1 MRKNSIMM
9 VLYEVLCL
17 LVPLIITPYISRTL
31 GAEGVGIYS
40 YTYSIVTYFVIL
52 VQLGIK
58 LYGRREIAKVNDN
71 KKEYSKVFFE
81 LLYLEIAMFA
91 IVSVLYTVFVFGV
104 VRSEAYRIALSI
116 QYIEIVV
123 ALLDI
128 SWLYFGLEK
137 FTAIVIR
144 NIAVRLGEI
153 LFIFMLIHS
162 QRDVYIYIAIMA
174 GCNFLGVLSMW
185 LGIRSKIIK
194 VAVSKSDI
202 QKRVLPL
209 IKLFIPVLSTTLFS
223 IVDKTII
230 GSFINSENVGY
241 YENAYKIAKIPVVVI
256 TALGNVALPRVTK
269 LIADGKE
276 SESRAFIEKSM
287 SLIMGITVAMSFGMF
302 GIADVFIPLYLGDG
316 FTAVI
321 PLFKILSFMIVF
333 IGWGNVLRTQYM
345 IPKGY
350 DTLYTK
356 SVVYAAIINIA
367 MSLALV
373 KPFGAFGVAIASL
386 GSEIV
391 ICVYTTLKLHK
402 EVNCSLLIRENY
414 SYIFFGALMSYLVFA
429 TGRVLNG
436 MLPDYLI
443 LCVQVVGGIF
453 IYFIAVCIKE
463 RITNRYVII
472 SELYYIKA
480 QLTKCKFRKH
490 TR

>member
-81 LLYLEIAMFA
+81 LLYLELAMFA
-91 IVSVLYTVFVFGV
+91 IVSLLYAVFIFWV
-104 VRSEAYRIALSI
+104 VRSETYRIALII

-144 NIAVRLGEI
+144 NIVVRLAEI
-153 LFIFMLIHS
+153 FLTLTLIHS
-162 QRDVYIYIAIMA
+162 ERDVYSYIVIMA
-174 GCNFLGVLSMW
+174 GCNLLGVLSMW

-194 VAVSKSDI
+194 VSVSKIDI
-202 QKRVLPL
+202 QRRILPL
-209 IKLFIPVLSTTLFS
+209 TRLFIPVLSTTLFS

-230 GSFINSENVGY
+230 GLFINTESVGY

-276 SESRAFIEKSM
+276 RESRAFIGKSM

-302 GIADVFIPLYLGDG
+302 GIANVFIPLYLGDD
-316 FTAVI
+316 FTAAI
-321 PLFKILSFMIVF
+321 PLFKILSFMIIF

-345 IPKGY
+345 LPKGY

-367 MSLALV
+367 MSLVLV
-373 KPFGAFGVAIASL
+373 KPLGAFGVAIASL
-386 GSEIV
+386 ATELV
-391 ICVYTTLKLHK
+391 ICVYSTIKIRK
-402 EVNCSLLIRENY
+402 EIDVILLIKND
-414 SYIFFGALMSYLVFA
+414 FGYLFSGVLMAICVMLIGEYLSVRMSYLYTV
-429 TGRVLNG
+429 
-436 MLPDYLI
+436 I
-443 LCVQVVGGIF
+443 VQVFVGAIVYS
-453 IYFIAVCIKE
+453 ISTLIMELVNK
-463 RITNRYVII
+463 RYVFIEEVRNII
-472 SELYYIKA
+472 KRFLSK
-480 QLTKCKFRKH
+480 KRS
-490 TR
+490 

>member
-91 IVSVLYTVFVFGV
+91 IVSLLYSVFVFWV
-104 VRSEAYRIALSI
+104 VRSETYRVALII

-144 NIAVRLGEI
+144 NIVVRLAEI
-153 LFIFMLIHS
+153 FLILTLIHS
-162 QRDVYIYIAIMA
+162 ERDVYIYIVIMA
-174 GCNFLGVLSMW
+174 GCNLLGVLSMW

-194 VAVSKSDI
+194 VSVSKIDI
-202 QKRVLPL
+202 QRRILPL
-209 IKLFIPVLSTTLFS
+209 TRLFIPVLSTTLFS

-230 GSFINSENVGY
+230 GSFINTENVGY

-276 SESRAFIEKSM
+276 RESRAFIGKSM
-287 SLIMGITVAMSFGMF
+287 SLIMGITVAISFGMF
-302 GIADVFIPLYLGDG
+302 GIANVFIPLYLGDD
-316 FTAVI
+316 FTAAI

-345 IPKGY
+345 LPKGY

-367 MSLALV
+367 MSLVLV
-373 KPFGAFGVAIASL
+373 KPLGAFGVAIASL
-386 GSEIV
+386 ATELV
-391 ICVYTTLKLHK
+391 ICVYSTIKIRK
-402 EVNCSLLIRENY
+402 EIDVMLLIKND
-414 SYIFFGALMSYLVFA
+414 FGYLFSGVLMAICVMLIGEYLSVRMSYLYTV
-429 TGRVLNG
+429 
-436 MLPDYLI
+436 I
-443 LCVQVVGGIF
+443 VQVFVGTIVYS
-453 IYFIAVCIKE
+453 ISTLIMELVNK
-463 RITNRYVII
+463 RYVFIEEARNII
-472 SELYYIKA
+472 KRFLSKK
-480 QLTKCKFRKH
+480 QS
-490 TR
+490 

>member
-91 IVSVLYTVFVFGV
+91 IVSLLYSVFVFWV
-104 VRSEAYRIALSI
+104 VRSETYRVALII

-144 NIAVRLGEI
+144 NIVVRLAEI
-153 LFIFMLIHS
+153 FLILTLIHS
-162 QRDVYIYIAIMA
+162 ERDVYIYIVIMA
-174 GCNFLGVLSMW
+174 GCNLLGVLSMW

-194 VAVSKSDI
+194 VSVSKIDI
-202 QKRVLPL
+202 QRRILPL
-209 IKLFIPVLSTTLFS
+209 TRLFIPVLSTTLFS

-230 GSFINSENVGY
+230 GSFINTENVGY

-276 SESRAFIEKSM
+276 RESRAVIGKSM
-287 SLIMGITVAMSFGMF
+287 SLIMGITVAISFGMF
-302 GIADVFIPLYLGDG
+302 GIANVFIPLYLGDD
-316 FTAVI
+316 FTAAI

-345 IPKGY
+345 LPKGY

-367 MSLALV
+367 MSLVLV
-373 KPFGAFGVAIASL
+373 KPLGAFGVAIASL
-386 GSEIV
+386 ATELV
-391 ICVYTTLKLHK
+391 ICVYSTIKIRK
-402 EVNCSLLIRENY
+402 EIDVMLLIKND
-414 SYIFFGALMSYLVFA
+414 FGYLFSGVLMAICVMLIGEYLSVRMSYLYTV
-429 TGRVLNG
+429 
-436 MLPDYLI
+436 I
-443 LCVQVVGGIF
+443 VQVFVGTIVYS
-453 IYFIAVCIKE
+453 ISTLIMELVNK
-463 RITNRYVII
+463 RYVFIEEARNII
-472 SELYYIKA
+472 KRFLSKK
-480 QLTKCKFRKH
+480 QS
-490 TR
+490 

>member
-31 GAEGVGIYS
+31 GAEGVGIFS
-40 YTYSIVTYFVIL
+40 YTYSIVSYFVIL

-91 IVSVLYTVFVFGV
+91 IVSLLYSVFVFWV
-104 VRSEAYRIALSI
+104 VRSETYRVALII

-144 NIAVRLGEI
+144 NIVVRLAEI
-153 LFIFMLIHS
+153 FLILTLIHS
-162 QRDVYIYIAIMA
+162 ERDVYIYIVIMA
-174 GCNFLGVLSMW
+174 GCNLLGVLSMW

-194 VAVSKSDI
+194 VSVSKIDI
-202 QKRVLPL
+202 QRRILPL
-209 IKLFIPVLSTTLFS
+209 TRLFIPVLSTTLFS

-230 GSFINSENVGY
+230 GSFINTENVGY

-276 SESRAFIEKSM
+276 RESRAFIGKSM
-287 SLIMGITVAMSFGMF
+287 SLIMGITVAISFGMF
-302 GIADVFIPLYLGDG
+302 GIANVFIPLYLGDD
-316 FTAVI
+316 FTAAI

-345 IPKGY
+345 LPKGY

-367 MSLALV
+367 MSLVLV
-373 KPFGAFGVAIASL
+373 KPLGAFGVAIASL
-386 GSEIV
+386 ATELV
-391 ICVYTTLKLHK
+391 ICVYSTIKIRK
-402 EVNCSLLIRENY
+402 EIDVMLLIKND
-414 SYIFFGALMSYLVFA
+414 FGYLFSGVLMAICVMLIGEYLSVRMSYLYTV
-429 TGRVLNG
+429 
-436 MLPDYLI
+436 I
-443 LCVQVVGGIF
+443 VQVFVGTIVYS
-453 IYFIAVCIKE
+453 ISTLIMELVNK
-463 RITNRYVII
+463 RYVFIEEARNII
-472 SELYYIKA
+472 KRFLSKK
-480 QLTKCKFRKH
+480 QS
-490 TR
+490 